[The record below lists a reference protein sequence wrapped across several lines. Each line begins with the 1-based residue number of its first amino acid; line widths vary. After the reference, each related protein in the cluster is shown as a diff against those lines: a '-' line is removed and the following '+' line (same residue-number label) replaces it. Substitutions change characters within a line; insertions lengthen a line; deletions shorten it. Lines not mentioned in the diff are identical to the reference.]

1 MKHKYLRNQE
11 KKKLSIP
18 GWLFVAAMV
27 LYNEVMLHI
36 WVTET
41 FLFGRVVSMV
51 LFALAFGGVLAA
63 LTSLLPEKAEKWA
76 AVAVSAL
83 LVVIWLTEY
92 FLSDAYR
99 VFMTPQTIF
108 AGAGGVAQDYF
119 DLVMSL
125 LWRNL
130 WRIGLMLL
138 PIVLYACFC
147 QSPKT
152 NWKRSAVIAAASVVL
167 CLLGVGSAKWLT
179 NDFSCFT
186 NAYNFDRAV
195 RTFGLNV
202 GLVLDVT
209 KGGEKGNQ
217 ELTIVEAPTLPVVET
232 EPDPD
237 QIPEETEPE
246 IFYGYHEMA
255 VDFEELEANAKNQK
269 LKNLYS
275 YINSMPKGE
284 KNKYTGMFAGKN
296 MIMITAEA
304 FAAEVI
310 DPELTPTLYRLANEG
325 IKVHEYYQPAWGAST
340 TTGEFSNLIGLVPA
354 NGGASMK
361 EVITQRMF
369 LTIGNQLQAQ
379 EGYTSLAYHNH
390 FHDFYERHRTHRWLG
405 YDKFIAR
412 GTGLDVKAV
421 WPESD
426 LEMMEKTV
434 DDYINNTPFNI
445 YYMTV
450 SGHCL
455 YTYDQNAQ
463 VRKHIDKVQHLN
475 HSDTVKGYFACNLEL
490 EYALEYLV
498 KRLEEAG
505 IADDTVICI
514 ATDHYPYGLERSST
528 WENTVD
534 HLAELYGV
542 ESYDKFMRDHN
553 ALIIWSGAFEDMD
566 IEVTTPV
573 YSLDILPTLSNLF
586 DVPYDSRLLVG
597 RDILSDEQPLVLWP
611 DYSWLTDLGRYDAST
626 GVFTPNEGAVIPE
639 GYQEYID
646 ALVANKITFS
656 RSVQSENYYKYILDE
671 LEKVTESSEK

>member
-1 MKHKYLRNQE
+1 MKPKYLRE
-11 KKKLSIP
+11 KETKKLTIP

-27 LYNEVMLHI
+27 VYNELMLHI
-36 WVTET
+36 WVTEV
-41 FLFGRVVSMV
+41 FQFGRVVSLL
-51 LFALAFGGVLAA
+51 LFALGCGGVLAA
-63 LTSLLPEKAEKWA
+63 ITSLVPGEKAGKWT
-76 AVAVSAL
+76 AVVVSV
-83 LVVIWLTEY
+83 LVVVVWLTEY

-99 VFMTPQTIF
+99 VFMTPQTIA

-119 DLVMSL
+119 GLVMSL

-130 WRIGLMLL
+130 WRIGMMLL
-138 PIVLYACFC
+138 PIAAYAIFC
-147 QSPKT
+147 QSPGGS
-152 NWKRSAVIAAASVVL
+152 WKVSAIVAAGAVVL
-167 CLLGVGSAKWLT
+167 CLLGVGSAKFLT
-179 NDFSCFT
+179 NDFNCFST
-186 NAYNFDRAV
+186 AYNFDRAV

-202 GLVLDVT
+202 GLALDIV
-209 KGGEKGNQ
+209 KGGDKGDSQ
-217 ELTIVEAPTLPVVET
+217 ELTIVEAPTLPPVEQT
-232 EPDPD
+232 PSEEV
-237 QIPEETEPE
+237 PEETEPE
-246 IFYGYHEMA
+246 IFYGYNELPL
-255 VDFEELEANAKNQK
+255 DFEALEEETKSQK
-269 LKNLYS
+269 LKNFYA
-275 YINSMPKGE
+275 YINSLPKGE
-284 KNKYTGMFAGKN
+284 KNRYSGMFEGKN
-296 MIMITAEA
+296 LIFITAEA

-325 IKVHEYYQPAWGAST
+325 IKFHEYYQPAWGAST

-361 EVITQRMF
+361 EVISQRMF
-369 LTIGNQLQAQ
+369 LTIGNQLQALD
-379 EGYTSLAYHNH
+379 YTSLAYHNH
-390 FHDFYERHRTHRWLG
+390 FHDFYERHQTHRWLG

-412 GTGLDVKAV
+412 GTGLDVKGV

-434 DDYINNTPFNI
+434 DDYIGSQPFNI

-475 HSDTVKGYFACNLEL
+475 HSDTVKGYYASQLEL

-498 KRLEEAG
+498 GRLEEAG
-505 IADDTVICI
+505 IADDTVIVV

-542 ESYDKFMRDHN
+542 EDYDKFMRDHN

-586 DVPYDSRLLVG
+586 GVSYDSRLLVG
-597 RDILSDEQPLVLWP
+597 RDVLSEEQPLVLWP

-646 ALVANKITFS
+646 TLVANKITFS
-656 RSVQSENYYKYILDE
+656 RSIQSENYYKYILDE
-671 LEKVTESSEK
+671 LNKLEEAE

>member
-1 MKHKYLRNQE
+1 MKPKYLRKE
-11 KKKLSIP
+11 KKQLSIP
-18 GWLFVAAMV
+18 AWLFLVGMV
-27 LYNEVMLHI
+27 LYNELMLHI

-41 FLFGRVVSMV
+41 YQLGRVVSLL
-51 LFALAFGGVLAA
+51 LFSLGCGGVLAA
-63 LTSLLPEKAEKWA
+63 LTSLIPNEKAGKWTA
-76 AVAVSAL
+76 IVISFLV
-83 LVVIWLTEY
+83 VVIWLTEF
-92 FLSDAYR
+92 FLLDAYR
-99 VFMTPQTIF
+99 VFMTPQTIL

-119 DLVMSL
+119 DLVMNL

-138 PIVLYACFC
+138 PIVLYAIFGR
-147 QSPKT
+147 SPKGT
-152 NWKRSAVIAAASVVL
+152 WKISAIVAAAAVVL

-179 NDFSCFT
+179 KDFNCFT

-195 RTFGLNV
+195 RAFGLNV
-202 GLVLDVT
+202 GLVLDTV
-209 KGGEKGNQ
+209 KGGEKGGDQ
-217 ELTIVEAPTLPVVET
+217 ELTIVEAPTMPVVEQPSD
-232 EPDPD
+232 EEVPA
-237 QIPEETEPE
+237 ETEPE

-255 VDFEELEANAKNQK
+255 VDFAELEANAKNQK
-269 LKNLYS
+269 LRNFYG
-275 YINSMPKGE
+275 YINSLPKGE

-361 EVITQRMF
+361 EVINQRMF

-390 FHDFYERHRTHRWLG
+390 FHNFYERHTTHRWLG

-412 GTGLDVKAV
+412 GTGLEVKAV

-426 LEMMEKTV
+426 LEMLEKTV
-434 DDYINNTPFNI
+434 DDYINNQPFNI

-455 YTYDQNAQ
+455 YSYNENAQ
-463 VRKHIDKVQHLN
+463 VRKHLDKVQHLN
-475 HSDTVKGYFACNLEL
+475 HSETVKGYYASQLEL
-490 EYALEYLV
+490 EFALEYLV

-514 ATDHYPYGLERSST
+514 GTDHYPYGLERSST

-542 ESYDKFMRDHN
+542 EDYDKFMRDHN

-586 DVPYDSRLLVG
+586 GVPYDSRLLVG

-626 GVFTPNEGAVIPE
+626 GVFTPNEGAVIPD

-656 RSVQSENYYKYILDE
+656 RSVQSENYYKYVQEE
-671 LEKVTESSEK
+671 LKKLAEAE